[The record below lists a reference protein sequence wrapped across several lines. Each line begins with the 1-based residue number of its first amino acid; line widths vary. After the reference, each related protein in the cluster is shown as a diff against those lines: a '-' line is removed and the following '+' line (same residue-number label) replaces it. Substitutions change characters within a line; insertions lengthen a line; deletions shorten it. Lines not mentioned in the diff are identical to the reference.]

1 MDYNLDLWRYTNKLI
16 IIMTLNLM
24 KNGTI
29 IRTVILLMPYDLT
42 SAVLNMRHDLL
53 HCITAH

>member
-16 IIMTLNLM
+16 IIMTLI

-29 IRTVILLMPYDLT
+29 TTVMLLMPYD
-42 SAVLNMRHDLL
+42 
-53 HCITAH
+53 

>member
-29 IRTVILLMPYDLT
+29 IRTEILLMPYDWQ
-42 SAVLNMRHDLL
+42 VQY
-53 HCITAH
+53 